1 MYFFALVAVGMTVIH
16 LVAAAQRPRLA
27 IFIAAILW
35 GLYTAYEI
43 SVASGV
49 LCEKDCNIRVDLVF
63 FIPILA
69 LVTFCAYRA
78 YQGRP
83 GQTTI
88 IVAVLGILALLVVG
102 VMIEDRGYGILGI
115 VVFLLGA
122 LAIGI
127 YSVKSKRKRTPTAN

>member
-69 LVTFCAYRA
+69 LATFCAYQA
-78 YQGRP
+78 YMGRP
-83 GQTTI
+83 GQMKI
-88 IVAVLGILALLVVG
+88 IGAVLGVIGLVVVG
-102 VMIEDRGYGILGI
+102 LVVEGRGGGLAGIAIVLVGLGRG
-115 VVFLLGA
+115 LKP
-122 LAIGI
+122 
-127 YSVKSKRKRTPTAN
+127 SP